1 MVFHHFHHWNLYQ
14 EHSSHHKTNQHVW
27 IDDFSH
33 KNHQNWS
40 IETEIRALFLFNAT
54 RVVFLVALIRKMTL
68 ISVSVDQFWWFL
80 WLKSSIHTCWFVL
93 WWPEPLAWPF
103 RWVKLA
109 WKRISSWL
117 LYAPYTTVGH
127 RPRDPLNVNQIGFF
141 WHFRQKLVKLNQ
153 KMLVEQ
159 WKVKKLQSESPYSI
173 FQDHQTTSKV
183 MAKS

>member
-27 IDDFSH
+27 IDNFSH

-54 RVVFLVALIRKMTL
+54 RVVFLEASIRKMAL

-80 WLKSSIHTCWFVL
+80 WLKSSIHTCSFVL
-93 WWPEPLAWPF
+93 WWPELLTWPF
-103 RWVKLA
+103 RRVKVVV
-109 WKRISSWL
+109 KRIGPYL
-117 LYAPYTTVGH
+117 LKAPNTIAF
-127 RPRDPLNVNQIGFF
+127 RKEKDPLNVNFLALF
-141 WHFRQKLVKLNQ
+141 WHFPNPLIKMNQ

-159 WKVKKLQSESPYSI
+159 WKVKKLRNGSPLA
-173 FQDHQTTSKV
+173 TTSGFSV
-183 MAKS
+183 SHHV